1 MAYDQWIN
9 GKFCLVT
16 GASSGIGLATAW
28 QLARMGASV
37 VMTARDFDRG
47 KAALDKVVAK
57 SGSENV
63 HLMMADFA
71 SLDQVRS
78 LAEDYI
84 THYPALHVLINNAA
98 IIPPERQ
105 VSEDGYEMQ
114 FTVNHL
120 APFLLTNLL
129 LPLMKT
135 SAPARI
141 INVAS
146 MVHSWGE
153 IDFYD
158 LQSERGYD
166 PSGVYANTKLAN
178 ILFTVELAKR
188 LDGTQVTANSL
199 HPGVISTKLNRR
211 YMGGGGSGG
220 ADDSE
225 LERGAAT
232 SVYLAASSEVAD
244 LSGSYF
250 SNSQE
255 RTPSQR
261 SQDEETARRLWRVS
275 EQLSGLSNQKKT

>member
-211 YMGGGGSGG
+211 YMGGVGSGG

>member
-28 QLARMGASV
+28 QLARMGATV

-47 KAALDKVVAK
+47 KAAVDKVVAK
-57 SGSENV
+57 SGSANV
-63 HLMMADFA
+63 HLLMADFA

-78 LAEDYI
+78 LARDYT
-84 THYPALHVLINNAA
+84 THFPALHVLINNAA
-98 IIPPERQ
+98 IIPPQRQ

-114 FTVNHL
+114 FAVNYL

-129 LPLMKT
+129 LPLLNT
-135 SAPARI
+135 SAPSKI

-178 ILFTVELAKR
+178 ILFTVELSKR
-188 LDGTQVTANSL
+188 LAGTQVTANSL
-199 HPGVISTKLNRR
+199 HPGVISTNLNRR
-211 YMGGGGSGG
+211 YMGGRGSGG
-220 ADDSE
+220 AEDSE

-232 SVYLAASSEVAD
+232 SVYLASSNEVTGV
-244 LSGSYF
+244 SGKYF

-275 EQLSGLSNQKKT
+275 EQLSSLSNQKKT